1 MPDGH
6 RNNPRVHGL
15 RVQNQRHRPRGNF
28 NQSSP
33 RGRAVAS
40 QRDRVIRSRVG
51 SFATQR
57 ERLVVVRPTVRD
69 RGPD

>member
-15 RVQNQRHRPRGNF
+15 RVQNQRHRSRGNF
-28 NQSSP
+28 NQSPP
-33 RGRAVAS
+33 RGRAVTS
-40 QRDRVIRSRVG
+40 QRDHVIRGRVG

-57 ERLVVVRPTVRD
+57 ERLFVVGPTVRY